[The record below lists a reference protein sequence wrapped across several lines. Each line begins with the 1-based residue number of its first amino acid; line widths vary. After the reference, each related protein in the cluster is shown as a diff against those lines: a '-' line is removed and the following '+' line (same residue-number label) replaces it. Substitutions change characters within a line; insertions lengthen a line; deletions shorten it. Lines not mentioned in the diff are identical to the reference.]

1 MIWTGNTRIWQFNY
15 RIRYYL
21 ALFNALYIDLY
32 WFSWEVRNIGS
43 LYVIQ
48 YRYDMSRGLGC
59 RHRPWTKMHWKPSK
73 KCSSHGRFAE
83 FFNLKRCLKHV
94 EMCHECHECHETCC
108 LVHDRY
114 RSHLHLKNIKFG
126 SIIWIFWFSVH
137 IPFRSTGK
145 TTETTENPG
154 QRPRA
159 TSGHCSSA
167 AFCVGCHWWWLQD
180 AAGTSVGK
188 DEARTGAAWLKKR
201 YIAWNLQ
208 ISSWLV
214 F

>member
-1 MIWTGNTRIWQFNY
+1 MLYILIFMGGKEHWFIVCHTVSIWHVAGPWLSPQ
-15 RIRYYL
+15 
-21 ALFNALYIDLY
+21 ALDQNALETIEEVQLSRSIRRVLQPETLFETCWDV
-32 WFSWEVRNIGS
+32 SW
-43 LYVIQ
+43 
-48 YRYDMSRGLGC
+48 MS
-59 RHRPWTKMHWKPSK
+59 WMSWNVMK
-73 KCSSHGRFAE
+73 
-83 FFNLKRCLKHV
+83 
-94 EMCHECHECHETCC
+94 CHETCC

-126 SIIWIFWFSVH
+126 SIWIFWFSVH

-167 AFCVGCHWWWLQD
+167 AFCVGCHWWWPQD

-188 DEARTGAAWLKKR
+188 DEARTGAAWLKKEV
-201 YIAWNLQ
+201 INSLESPNQ
-208 ISSWLV
+208 
-214 F
+214 